1 MQIFLTIAYYVLAA
15 YFYAMIIWILL
26 GWTSIRNTKF
36 YYHLEKIVS
45 PYLGIFRGWFVISSI
60 DFGPMIGL
68 ILYQMILGVVS
79 RAI

>member
-1 MQIFLTIAYYVLAA
+1 MQIFLTIAYYVLAT
-15 YFYAMIIWILL
+15 YFYAMIISILL
-26 GWTSIRNTKF
+26 GWTPIRNTNF

-68 ILYQMILGVVS
+68 ILYQMILGVVA

>member
-26 GWTSIRNTKF
+26 GWTSIRNTRF
-36 YYHLEKIVS
+36 YYRLEKIVS

-68 ILYQMILGVVS
+68 ILYQMVLGVVS